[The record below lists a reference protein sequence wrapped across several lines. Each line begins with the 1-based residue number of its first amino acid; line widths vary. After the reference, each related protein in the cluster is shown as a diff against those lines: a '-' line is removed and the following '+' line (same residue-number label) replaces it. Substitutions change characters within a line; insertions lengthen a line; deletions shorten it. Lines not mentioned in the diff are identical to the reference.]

1 MSLEHLHPRPDAIRR
16 TTCVALALAALAA
29 SGCSTVPFYE
39 KAAFSEPEMSFEEDP
54 TETHFR
60 QKVYYS
66 REGATGGIGSGAGG
80 GCGCY

>member
-1 MSLEHLHPRPDAIRR
+1 MKSWILGGWRAAL
-16 TTCVALALAALAA
+16 VLLALATSA
-29 SGCSTVPFYE
+29 CNTVPFYE
-39 KAAFSEPEMSFEEDP
+39 KAAFSDPVMPLEDDP